1 MHFDN
6 SIIELFLDL
15 GKAFGLLC
23 IFTALIIIQFKM
35 ELKDN
40 DWVNRQRNQASLD
53 YERNLEFYEER
64 EN

>member
-23 IFTALIIIQFKM
+23 IFTTLIIIQFKM
-35 ELKDN
+35 ESKDN